1 MISKLEESGL
11 TEKDIIGYTNNGTP
25 IYDISKMEEHNKNL
39 LSQPLPDNLVHGVP
53 TTEMYTVMLNDN
65 SSILSILLNP
75 DNWDQSTIEGTSY
88 FKKKDAKDIKEI
100 YSGFSNDVLN
110 KHFGNQINVAY
121 DPSTN
126 DYVFELKRG
135 EYKKTNISN
144 LDAIK
149 QGSLKFRMS
158 KDVVNTNATLRK
170 TIGWVADNANTP
182 TNAVGGE
189 YGKLLNGDIPYI
201 KYDDLLGNGF
211 GAIVS
216 INPNTNKLQTE
227 FIFKNIESNEPER
240 VLANTEF
247 EITEEGILGVKDL
260 IHNVQNTYFESEY

>member
-1 MISKLEESGL
+1 
-11 TEKDIIGYTNNGTP
+11 
-25 IYDISKMEEHNKNL
+25 
-39 LSQPLPDNLVHGVP
+39 
-53 TTEMYTVMLNDN
+53 
-65 SSILSILLNP
+65 LSILLNP
-75 DNWDQSTIEGTSY
+75 DNWDQTSIEGTSK
-88 FKKKDAKDIKEI
+88 FKGKDAKDIKEL
-100 YSGFSNDVLN
+100 YSGLANNILN

-135 EYKKTNISN
+135 EFKKTGIKK
-144 LDAIK
+144 LDDIK

-158 KDVVNTNATLRK
+158 RDVVNANPTLK
-170 TIGWVADNANTP
+170 NTIGRVADNANIP

-189 YGKLLNGDIPYI
+189 YGKLRKGDIPYI

-211 GAIVS
+211 KATVS

-227 FIFKNIESNEPER
+227 FGFKNIESNGWER

-247 EITEEGILGVKDL
+247 EITNEGILGVQNL
-260 IHNVQNTYFESEY
+260 ISDIQYKYFNPEY

>member
-1 MISKLEESGL
+1 
-11 TEKDIIGYTNNGTP
+11 
-25 IYDISKMEEHNKNL
+25 MEEYNKNL
-39 LSQPLPDNLVHGVP
+39 LSQPLPDYLVHGVP
-53 TTEMYTVMLNDN
+53 TTDMYTVMLNDN

-75 DNWDQSTIEGTSY
+75 DNWDQLSIEGTFN
-88 FKKKDAKDIKEI
+88 FKGKDAKDIKEI
-100 YSGFSNDVLN
+100 YSGFNNDVLN

-135 EYKKTNISN
+135 EFKKTGIKQ

-158 KDVVNTNATLRK
+158 KDVVNENPTLRK

-182 TNAVGGE
+182 INAVGGE
-189 YGKLLNGDIPYI
+189 YRKLLNGDIPYI

-211 GAIVS
+211 GATVS

-227 FIFKNIESNEPER
+227 FTFKNIESNGLES
-240 VLANTEF
+240 VLGNTEF
-247 EITEEGILGVKDL
+247 EITNEGILGVEDL
-260 IHNVQNTYFESEY
+260 ISGVQNTYFNPPEY